1 MTDRVESL
9 SFTLD
14 GLREGVRGVGVLV
27 PGTAMFGMAFGVMAK
42 AAGLGVWESVLLSA
56 WVNAGGAQMATLQA
70 WADPVPLLAVTLTTL
85 AMNARYLLL
94 GAALRPWLG
103 RLPAARSYPSLFVL
117 GDANCAMALRR
128 HADGQGDA
136 AFILGS
142 GVVLWLVWVA
152 ATAAGHAFGQV
163 LGDPRRLGIDFML
176 GAFFAT
182 MAAGW
187 LGRRGNLPPFGIGV
201 ASAIVVDRL
210 LGAPW
215 SILIGASLGALVAAF
230 AWRGEARDG
239 SAA

>member
-1 MTDRVESL
+1 MTDGAISR

-14 GLREGVRGVGVLV
+14 GLREGVLGVRVLI

-42 AAGLGVWESVLLSA
+42 AAGLGVWEAVLLSA

-70 WADPVPLLAVTLTTL
+70 WADPVPLLAVVLTTL

-94 GAALRPWLG
+94 GAALRPWFG
-103 RLPAARSYPSLFVL
+103 GLPAGQSYPSLFVL
-117 GDANCAMALRR
+117 GDANCAMGLRR
-128 HADGQGDA
+128 HADGRSDA

-142 GVVLWLVWVA
+142 GFVLWLVWVA

-163 LGDPRRLGIDFML
+163 LGDPRRLGIDFLL

-182 MAAGW
+182 MAADW
-187 LGRRGNLPPFGIGV
+187 LGRRGNLLPFGVGV
-201 ASAIVVDRL
+201 ASAIAIDRW

-215 SILIGASLGALVAAF
+215 SILIGASLGALVAAIT
-230 AWRGEARDG
+230 WREEAGDG
-239 SAA
+239 PAT

>member
-1 MTDRVESL
+1 MTDRAASL
-9 SFTLD
+9 CFTLN
-14 GLREGVRGVGVLV
+14 GLREGALGIGVLV

-42 AAGLGVWESVLLSA
+42 AAGLGVWEAMLLSA

-70 WADPVPLLAVTLTTL
+70 WADPVPLLAVVLTTL

-94 GAALRPWLG
+94 GAALRPWFG
-103 RLPAARSYPSLFVL
+103 SLPASRSYPSLFVL

-128 HADGQGDA
+128 HAGGQSDA

-142 GVVLWLVWVA
+142 GAVLWLVWVA
-152 ATAAGHAFGQV
+152 ATAAGHGFGQA

-187 LGRRGNLPPFGIGV
+187 LERRGTLLPFGIGV
-201 ASAIVVDRL
+201 AGAIVIDRL

-215 SILIGASLGALVAAF
+215 SILIGASLGAAVAAIT
-230 AWRGEARDG
+230 WRGEAHDG

>member
-1 MTDRVESL
+1 MTGNTVPLTFSMN
-9 SFTLD
+9 
-14 GLREGVRGVGVLV
+14 GLREGVLGVGVLL
-27 PGTAMFGMAFGVMAK
+27 PGTLMFGMAFGVMAK
-42 AAGLGVWESVLLSA
+42 AAGLGIWESMLLSA

-70 WADPVPLLAVTLTTL
+70 WADPVPLLAVVLTTL

-94 GAALRPWLG
+94 GAALRPWFG
-103 RLPAARSYPSLFVL
+103 GLPAGQSYPSLFVL
-117 GDANCAMALRR
+117 GDANCAMGLRR
-128 HADGQGDA
+128 HADGRSDA

-142 GVVLWLVWVA
+142 GAVLWVVWVA

-187 LGRRGNLPPFGIGV
+187 LERRGNWLPFGVGV
-201 ASAIVVDRL
+201 ASAIVIDRL

-215 SILIGASLGALVAAF
+215 SILIGALLGAVFAAF
-230 AWRGEARDG
+230 TWREEGRDG
-239 SAA
+239 PAA

>member
-1 MTDRVESL
+1 MADRVAL
-9 SFTLD
+9 QPFTID
-14 GLREGVRGVGVLV
+14 GLRQGARAVGVLI

-42 AAGLGVWESVLLSA
+42 AAGLTVGEATLLSA

-70 WADPVPLLAVTLTTL
+70 WADPVPLLAVVLTTL

-94 GAALRPWLG
+94 GAALRPWFG
-103 RLPAARSYPSLFVL
+103 GLPASRSYSSLFVL

-128 HADGQGDA
+128 RADGLSDT
-136 AFILGS
+136 AFLLGS
-142 GVVLWLVWVA
+142 GLMMWLVWVA
-152 ATAAGHAFGQV
+152 ATAAGHACGEL

-187 LGRRGNLPPFGIGV
+187 FGGRGNWLPFGVGV
-201 ASAIVVDRL
+201 ASAIVIDRM

-215 SILIGASLGALVAAF
+215 SILIGASLGALIAAIT
-230 AWRGEARDG
+230 WRGEAGDG
-239 SAA
+239 PSA

>member
-1 MTDRVESL
+1 MTDRAASL
-9 SFTLD
+9 SFTLN
-14 GLREGVRGVGVLV
+14 GLREGVWGVGVLI

-42 AAGLGVWESVLLSA
+42 AAGLGVWESMLLSA

-70 WADPVPLLAVTLTTL
+70 WADPVPLLAVVLTTL
-85 AMNARYLLL
+85 AMNSRYLLL
-94 GAALRPWLG
+94 GAALRPWFG
-103 RLPAARSYPSLFVL
+103 GLPAGQAYLSLFVL

-128 HADGQGDA
+128 HAEGRSDA

-142 GVVLWLVWVA
+142 GFVLWLVWVA
-152 ATAAGHAFGQV
+152 ATAAGHAFGEV

-187 LGRRGNLPPFGIGV
+187 LERRGNWLPFGIGV
-201 ASAIVVDRL
+201 ASAILIDRL

-215 SILIGASLGALVAAF
+215 SILIGASLGAAVAALT
-230 AWRGEARDG
+230 WHEEASDG
-239 SAA
+239 PAR